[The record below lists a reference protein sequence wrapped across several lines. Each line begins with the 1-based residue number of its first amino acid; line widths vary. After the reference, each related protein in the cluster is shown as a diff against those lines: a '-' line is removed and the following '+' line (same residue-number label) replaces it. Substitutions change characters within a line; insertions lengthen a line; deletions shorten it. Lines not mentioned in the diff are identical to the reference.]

1 MRKNVLRTAVVTAVA
16 LLAMGG
22 AALATIVIRSGP
34 IEVVA
39 EGGFTPTTLPKH
51 EFAPITIHG
60 EGKIGTTDGTFP
72 PILKTLTVWYDKHG
86 EVITKG
92 LPYCTEA
99 KLRATTSATARKV
112 CAGSIVGEGRGT
124 AVIVFPEQ
132 RPFKASS
139 PITIF
144 NAKPHNGNPTVL
156 AHAYLSVPAP
166 TTYIV
171 PVEIQR
177 VHAGPYG
184 FRTEA
189 TIPKI
194 AGGAGIPLE
203 GSLKIG
209 KKWSFKGERL
219 SYINA
224 SCPSG
229 KLQAKVETGFT
240 DGTKMNGTIFK
251 HCKGKN

>member
-1 MRKNVLRTAVVTAVA
+1 MRKNVLRTGVLTVVAVLAMSGVA
-16 LLAMGG
+16 LA
-22 AALATIVIRSGP
+22 IVLRAGS

-60 EGKIGTTDGTFP
+60 EGSIGTTDGSLP
-72 PILKTLTVWYDKHG
+72 PILKKLTVWYDKHG
-86 EVITKG
+86 EVVTKG
-92 LPYCTEA
+92 LPYCTKG
-99 KLRATTSATARKV
+99 KLAATTSKTARKV

-124 AVIVFPEQ
+124 ALIAFPEQ

-177 VHAGPYG
+177 IHNGPFG
-184 FRTEA
+184 FKTEA
-189 TIPKI
+189 TIPRI
-194 AGGAGIPLE
+194 AGGYGIPLE
-203 GSLKIG
+203 GALTIG
-209 KKWSFKGERL
+209 KKWTFKGERQ

-229 KLQAKVETGFT
+229 KLQAKAEVEFT
-240 DGTKMNGTIFK
+240 DKTKLSGLILKQCTG
-251 HCKGKN
+251 KG

>member
-1 MRKNVLRTAVVTAVA
+1 MRKNVLRTAILAVVA

-22 AALATIVIRSGP
+22 VATAIVLHAGP
-34 IEVVA
+34 VEVVG

-51 EFAPITIHG
+51 MTAPITIHG
-60 EGKIGTTDGTFP
+60 EGRIGTTDGSLP

-86 EVITKG
+86 EVVTKG
-92 LPYCTEA
+92 LPYCTKA
-99 KLRATTSATARKV
+99 KLEATTSATARKV

-124 AVIVFPEQ
+124 AVIAFPEQ
-132 RPFKASS
+132 KPFKASS

-144 NAKPHNGNPTVL
+144 NAAPHNGNPTVL

-177 VHAGPYG
+177 VHSGPFG

-189 TIPKI
+189 TIPRI
-194 AGGAGIPLE
+194 AGGFGIPLE
-203 GSLKIG
+203 GSLTIG
-209 KKWSFKGERL
+209 KKWTWKGQRL

-229 KLQAKVETGFT
+229 RLQAKLETGFT
-240 DGTKMNGTIFK
+240 DGTKMNGLILK
-251 HCKGKN
+251 HCTGSG